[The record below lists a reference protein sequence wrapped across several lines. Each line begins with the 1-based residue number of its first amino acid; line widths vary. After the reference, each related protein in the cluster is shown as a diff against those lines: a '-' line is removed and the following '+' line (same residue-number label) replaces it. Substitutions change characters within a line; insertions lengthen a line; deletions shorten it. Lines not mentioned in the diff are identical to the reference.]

1 MLPIFKNFNRMIF
14 TNIVRNFYFVDLIY
28 KILLTLHAVF
38 CNIVGS
44 NDYYY

>member
-1 MLPIFKNFNRMIF
+1 MIF
-14 TNIVRNFYFVDLIY
+14 MNVAKILYFIDLIY
-28 KILLTLHAVF
+28 KILLTLPSVF